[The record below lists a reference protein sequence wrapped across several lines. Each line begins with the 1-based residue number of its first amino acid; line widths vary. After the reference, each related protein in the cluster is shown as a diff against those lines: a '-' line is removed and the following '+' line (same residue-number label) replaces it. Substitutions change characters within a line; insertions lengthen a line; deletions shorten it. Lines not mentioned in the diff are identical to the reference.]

1 MSYRC
6 ILLYIKVFEEYRR
19 FASGKR
25 RLQNEQFIELFDVDL
40 VRVLPNQA
48 PAFLYLSKG
57 SNNSTTAV
65 HSSSNTA
72 PYAAA
77 ADVSQALSSGSGG
90 VDSAPS
96 R

>member
-1 MSYRC
+1 
-6 ILLYIKVFEEYRR
+6 VFEEYRR

-40 VRVLPNQA
+40 VRVLPSQA
-48 PAFLYLSKG
+48 PSFLYFSKG
-57 SNNSTTAV
+57 VSNTSDTAAAR
-65 HSSSNTA
+65 SSNAA

-77 ADVSQALSSGSGG
+77 DGSQAPSHGSGG
-90 VDSAPS
+90 VESAPS